1 MPADTSGESIPLAH
15 STDKNKMAESTVE
28 AARYALLRRLA
39 PAIRHR
45 VVGKLHPIGLIAETM
60 EWQIQE
66 AGSNLEKVRDSIAK
80 INSLSRTAMLT
91 FTSQISWLAREGR
104 AITTV
109 GDGVEDCLALLHT
122 DFELRGFS
130 IENNV
135 RAADVYI
142 SLNAVRNVLTSALI
156 AVTDAAP
163 GSAKLV
169 LSAEMENK
177 QLLLSIL
184 ISPTADVPSISS
196 ATIYRR
202 LEWHDVQAL
211 ARAESVNLSRHGE
224 CIEMRFSIED
234 KGVSSPSSTAG

>member
-1 MPADTSGESIPLAH
+1 MPADTGEKACPWSH
-15 STDKNKMAESTVE
+15 STDKKNMAESTVE

-66 AGSNLEKVRDSIAK
+66 AGPNLEKVQDSIAK

-109 GDGVEDCLALLHT
+109 ADGVEDCLALLHT

-135 RAADVYI
+135 RAGDVYI
-142 SLNAVRNVLTSALI
+142 SLNAVRNVLASALI
-156 AVTDAAP
+156 AVADAAP
-163 GSAKLV
+163 GPAKLA
-169 LSAEMENK
+169 LSADVEKK

-224 CIEMRFSIED
+224 RIEMRYTIED
-234 KGVSSPSSTAG
+234 KGVSSPPSTAG